1 MSLGHKLRNLCAC
14 VPQLLQKVEIKIK
27 HILVMFIKKKK
38 SKNMLSIK
46 CYLVLSVLCCRKP
59 NNPINAT

>member
-38 SKNMLSIK
+38 KQKYAFYQMLSGSE
-46 CYLVLSVLCCRKP
+46 CTLLQE
-59 NNPINAT
+59 A